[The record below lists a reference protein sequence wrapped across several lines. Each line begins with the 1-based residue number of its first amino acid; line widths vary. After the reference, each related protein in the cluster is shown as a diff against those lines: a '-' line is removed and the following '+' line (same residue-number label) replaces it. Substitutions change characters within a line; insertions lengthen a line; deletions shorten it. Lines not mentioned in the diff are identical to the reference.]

1 MPEVPEVEA
10 LARFPAERGGGH
22 AGARVDV
29 AAVNV
34 LKTYDPPPQSLQ
46 GLTLTGTGRH
56 GKFLDL
62 DVDGLHLV
70 IHLAR
75 AGWLQWR
82 GEEGGGPPPPGPGA
96 AAPPPRPPAG
106 ARVPVAE

>member
-82 GEEGGGPPPPGPGA
+82 GEVSATPPTPRRGPPALPPPPPH
-96 AAPPPRPPAG
+96 RPPLPL
-106 ARVPVAE
+106 VH